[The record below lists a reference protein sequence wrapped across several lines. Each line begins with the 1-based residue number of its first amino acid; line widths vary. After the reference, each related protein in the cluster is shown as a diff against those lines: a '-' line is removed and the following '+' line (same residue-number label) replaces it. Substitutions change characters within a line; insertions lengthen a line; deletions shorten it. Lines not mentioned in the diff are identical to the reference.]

1 MDQPVHSKRPQPT
14 ARLSK
19 TLSSISSSELNA
31 VREEVSEE
39 VAKLPQPSEP
49 PPDFRHIDRPTLSN
63 IQDLKTTGKI
73 ADEFLTGMDRVT
85 DVLMV
90 LVMKF
95 GRASRLLVA
104 VLALISLG
112 LGMFTIVL
120 VLQTRG
126 LDRIEQLQQQQQEI
140 QDQQVAILKQV
151 AEASAKASAAASKA
165 AAAEEAAP
173 KVVLDDRGQAK
184 LVIRGE
190 SKSIETAVPET
201 SSDRPQ
207 LRAKGAPELE
217 VPLDLK

>member
-1 MDQPVHSKRPQPT
+1 MDQPTYSKRPQPT
-14 ARLSK
+14 ARLTK
-19 TLSSISSSELNA
+19 TLSAISTSELNA
-31 VREEVSEE
+31 VREEVAGE

-49 PPDFRHIDRPTLSN
+49 PPDFSHMDRPTLSN

-120 VLQTRG
+120 IFQTKG
-126 LDRIEQLQQQQQEI
+126 LNRIEQLQQLQQEI

-151 AEASAKASAAASKA
+151 AEASAKASAAAAKA

-173 KVVLDDRGQAK
+173 KVVLDSRGQAK

-190 SKSIETAVPET
+190 SQPIETELPET
-201 SSDRPQ
+201 SSSKPQ
-207 LRAKGAPELE
+207 LKSKGAPELE
-217 VPLDLK
+217 VPLDLQ